1 MKYKDIITYENPKSP
16 IAEAFRTLRTNIQF
30 SSIDKTVKTI
40 VITSPGPGEGK
51 STISVNTAVTMAQSE
66 KKVLLIDCD
75 LRKPKIH
82 TFFKLHNGQ
91 GLTNIL
97 VEDVKCKDIVHEIDL
112 ASGLYVL
119 TAGPI
124 PPNPAELLGSNKM
137 KSFVEDMK
145 NEYDYIILD
154 SPPVGMLTDAAI
166 LSTIADG
173 TILVCAVGHAN
184 VEATK
189 GAKALL
195 EKVNANI
202 LGVVLNKVP
211 VKSGG
216 YYKYHYYSYY
226 NYDYYAEGEKN
237 D

>member
-75 LRKPKIH
+75 LRKPKVH

-97 VEDVKCKDIVHEIDL
+97 VEDVKCKDVVHETDL
-112 ASGLYVL
+112 ARGLYVL

-137 KSFVEDMK
+137 KNFIEDMK
-145 NEYDYIILD
+145 NEHDYIILD

-173 TILVCAVGHAN
+173 TILVCAVGQAN
-184 VEATK
+184 IEATK

-195 EKVNANI
+195 DKVNANI

-226 NYDYYAEGEKN
+226 NYDYYAEGENN